1 VGFMMIVTP
10 SPSAATSQRSI
21 GKAIGM
27 YTDLLLLLL
36 L

>member
-1 VGFMMIVTP
+1 MTMTP
-10 SPSAATSQRSI
+10 SPSAINAASYRSI

-36 L
+36 LL

>member
-1 VGFMMIVTP
+1 MTP
-10 SPSAATSQRSI
+10 SPSAINAIATSYRSI

-36 L
+36 LLL